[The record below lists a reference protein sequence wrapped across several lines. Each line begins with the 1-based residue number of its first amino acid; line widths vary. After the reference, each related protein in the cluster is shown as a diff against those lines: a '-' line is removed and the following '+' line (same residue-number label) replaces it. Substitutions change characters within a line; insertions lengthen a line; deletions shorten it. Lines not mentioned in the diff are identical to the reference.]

1 MDQHIVMFKSDIV
14 LLEALNSFRDRELD
28 YSMCCE
34 KSIIQ
39 NITSFMTGF
48 LFSGSERN
56 WECDSGSYSIFG
68 YLYVLMRREE
78 MEKHKLKGRSELWN
92 PHVLI
97 RIYAHSNDEARA
109 VFMSYLDK
117 INEIV
122 ASGEYEMMDDEPE
135 EMHIS
140 KMLEAI
146 RPRPG
151 IYLGDVSLELMVKAV
166 EGFCLR
172 NPHSQKLFDGFQVFT
187 EKRYNEPNMHGYKW
201 GRIIRAFSYSDRD
214 ALDVFFKLWDKFIQ
228 SENKTEGKNKR

>member
-1 MDQHIVMFKSDIV
+1 MYKEDFIW
-14 LLEALNSFRDRELD
+14 LEALNSLRDRELD

-56 WECDSGSYSIFG
+56 WECDSSSYSIFG
-68 YLYVLMRREE
+68 CLYDLMRREE

-97 RIYAHSNDEARA
+97 RIYANSNNEART
-109 VFMSYLDK
+109 VFLSYLDK
-117 INEIV
+117 VNEFV
-122 ASGEYEMMDDEPE
+122 SSGNYEIRDDESE

-140 KMLEAI
+140 KMLEAM

-151 IYLGDVSLELMVKAV
+151 IYLGDASLELMVKAV

-172 NPHSQKLFDGFQVFT
+172 NPHSQKLFDEFQVFT

-214 ALDVFFKLWDKFIQ
+214 ALDVFFKLWDTFIQ
-228 SENKTEGKNKR
+228 SENKTAGKNKR

>member
-1 MDQHIVMFKSDIV
+1 MYKEDFIW
-14 LLEALNSFRDRELD
+14 LEAFNSLRDRELD

-34 KSIIQ
+34 KTFMNNICAFITGFKFYAFELLKEGKRITLPIFDYLCELILQGESKKHNIRCSYLSWYSII
-39 NITSFMTGF
+39 
-48 LFSGSERN
+48 
-56 WECDSGSYSIFG
+56 D
-68 YLYVLMRREE
+68 LYA
-78 MEKHKLKGRSELWN
+78 N
-92 PHVLI
+92 
-97 RIYAHSNDEARA
+97 SNNEART
-109 VFMSYLDK
+109 VFLSYLDK
-117 INEIV
+117 VNEFV
-122 ASGEYEMMDDEPE
+122 SSGNYEIRDDESE

-140 KMLEAI
+140 KMLEAM

-151 IYLGDVSLELMVKAV
+151 IYLEDVSLELMVKAV

-228 SENKTEGKNKR
+228 SENKTAGKNKR